1 MTNDSIETH
10 SEDVGR
16 FVAFRYRDFRLFWTS
31 LFISNIGTWMQMT
44 ATNWLLYQ
52 LTNSPVQLGLNGV
65 FRAIPSI
72 GVGLFSGTL
81 ADRYDRRWLLLWTQV
96 VSGLL
101 ALGLGLLD
109 QSGNIQAWHIFFF
122 TFVSAIVG
130 SFDGPARQALFPSLV
145 PRSVLPNAVALNSLL
160 WKGAALLG
168 PMLGGIAISAMGTAG
183 AFYANAVSFLAVVVA
198 LLFMRAPSPARERQR
213 NFMGVPKAGFSYIV
227 SQQVILG

>member
-1 MTNDSIETH
+1 
-10 SEDVGR
+10 
-16 FVAFRYRDFRLFWTS
+16 
-31 LFISNIGTWMQMT
+31 
-44 ATNWLLYQ
+44 
-52 LTNSPVQLGLNGV
+52 
-65 FRAIPSI
+65 
-72 GVGLFSGTL
+72 L
-81 ADRYDRRWLLLWTQV
+81 AEPHDRRCVLLCTQV

-168 PMLGGIAISAMGTAG
+168 PMLGGIAISLMGTSG
-183 AFYANAVSFLAVVVA
+183 DFYVNSASFLVFV
-198 LLFMRAPSPARERQR
+198 L
-213 NFMGVPKAGFSYIV
+213 Y
-227 SQQVILG
+227 VILFIAYFQ